1 MRRPLALAAITLM
14 ATSTVLAACGSTDGA
29 TVSTAD
35 YCELIRSYQ
44 DDGDAFDSLFS
55 SPDADPATLKAGFE
69 KMGSMIDDLSAK
81 APADIKTD
89 VDLVAKATNALID
102 LLEKYDYDFMA
113 MVADEEASAE
123 LESLMGG
130 ADVGAASERLDAWGQ
145 TNCGIEPG
153 S

>member
-1 MRRPLALAAITLM
+1 MRRSLALAGITLI
-14 ATSTVLAACGSTDGA
+14 AGASLLVACGDGDA
-29 TVSTAD
+29 AMSTAD
-35 YCELIRSYQ
+35 YCKLILTYQ
-44 DDGDAFDSLFS
+44 EEGDAFDTLFGG
-55 SPDADPATLKAGFE
+55 DEMDPAAMKAGFE
-69 KMGSMIDDLSAK
+69 KMGGMIDDLSAK
-81 APADIKTD
+81 APAEIEAD
-89 VDLVAKATNALID
+89 VALVAKATNALID

-130 ADVGAASERLDAWGQ
+130 ADVGEASARLDEWGQ